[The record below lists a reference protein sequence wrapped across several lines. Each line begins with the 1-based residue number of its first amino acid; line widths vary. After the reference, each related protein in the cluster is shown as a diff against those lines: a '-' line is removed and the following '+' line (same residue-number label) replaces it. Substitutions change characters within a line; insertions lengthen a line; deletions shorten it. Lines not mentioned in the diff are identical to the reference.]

1 MGGVGEERE
10 LVLLSM
16 LLRTGTPSISTRS
29 IYVHIHTCAGA
40 VVCHIQQSCVSS
52 AEKAEQAVK
61 EAAEAINKQLP
72 KEAQGGSMQ
81 PLVEEKEE
89 GEGQALDTFSVEIDA
104 LDQVRSGK
112 P

>member
-1 MGGVGEERE
+1 MCI
-10 LVLLSM
+10 LVPL
-16 LLRTGTPSISTRS
+16 
-29 IYVHIHTCAGA
+29 YVNF
-40 VVCHIQQSCVSS
+40 VSAF

-89 GEGQALDTFSVEIDA
+89 GEGQALDTFSAEIDA
-104 LDQVRSGK
+104 LDQVRSCRWCEPG
-112 P
+112 